1 MSLTYLTTTV
11 IRKVTVQA
19 LHLTLPEVGV
29 SFGLSDY
36 TVDRAVKLYEKN
48 Y

>member
-11 IRKVTVQA
+11 IRKVRVQA
-19 LHLTLPEVGV
+19 LHLTFPEVGV
-29 SFGLSDY
+29 SIGPRDY